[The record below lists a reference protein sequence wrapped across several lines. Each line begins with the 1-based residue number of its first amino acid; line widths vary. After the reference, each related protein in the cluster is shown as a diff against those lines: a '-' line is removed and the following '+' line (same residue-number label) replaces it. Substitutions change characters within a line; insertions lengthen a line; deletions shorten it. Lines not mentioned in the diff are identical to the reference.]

1 MIPQNVL
8 DQIQDRC
15 DIVEVIQRVVPLK
28 RAGRGFS
35 AVCPFHSEKSPSFTV
50 SPDKQIFHCFGCGAG
65 GNIFSFVMKYEKLT
79 FPEAVRQLAQSAGI
93 QLAEDEEFRKR
104 EDSRQ
109 PLYLAM
115 QSATEFFR
123 KALAQAPQDA
133 PVQKYIAKR
142 RLTDEALSKF
152 KIGYS
157 PEAWDGLLKAL
168 SRDHGVETL
177 ARAGLLLEREGKT
190 GHYDRF
196 RNRMMFPIT
205 DLKGRVIG
213 FGARVLDDSQPKYL
227 NSPETEIYHK
237 GRVLYGFYE
246 GLDAIRNE
254 NRVLLVEGY
263 MDVIGC
269 HAAGV
274 EIATAASGTS
284 LTTDQIRA
292 VKRFT
297 SNVTVLFDADKA
309 GESATL
315 RGLDLLVEENCN
327 VLVASLADGHDPDS
341 YVREFG
347 AEKFKEAVNAAL
359 PLFDYKYQLLA
370 RKNDAR
376 RVEGK
381 SRIAAEMIATIRRIP
396 NEVTK
401 AGYLSELSRRLG
413 ISEDALK
420 VELGKAVSAPRAV
433 ELAQAPAG
441 GSGEIPERPR
451 GPVPAIEKLL
461 LGLLITAPKIWTKGR
476 ERFGI
481 EDFAHAEARLLARM
495 VFEAGDWQEI
505 QPARL
510 LNVVQESDSAPLS
523 LLVRQAVHEAEIVE
537 DADKAFEDCLKRLE
551 ADKEKNRLQRLREG
565 IAACEKTNDRE
576 RLNILLREFEITS
589 RKGKPNGTEVQT
601 QS

>member
-35 AVCPFHSEKSPSFTV
+35 APCPFHSEKTPSFTV

-65 GNIFSFVMKYEKLT
+65 GNVFSFVMKYDKLT
-79 FPEAVRQLAQSAGI
+79 FPEAVRQLAQSAGVI
-93 QLAEDEEFRKR
+93 LAEDEEFRKK

-115 QSATEFFR
+115 QAATDFYR
-123 KALAQAPQDA
+123 KALASASKDS
-133 PVQKYIAKR
+133 PVQQYIAKR

-157 PEAWDGLLKAL
+157 PDAWDSLLKAL
-168 SRDHGVETL
+168 ARDHGNETL
-177 ARAGLLLEREGKT
+177 VRAGLLLERENKS

-213 FGARVLDDSQPKYL
+213 FGARVLDDSQPKYV

-246 GLDAIRNE
+246 GLEAIRTE

-284 LTTDQIRA
+284 LTTEQIRA

-309 GESATL
+309 GENATL

-327 VLVASLADGHDPDS
+327 VLVASLDAGHDPDS
-341 YVREFG
+341 FVREFG
-347 AEKFKEAVNAAL
+347 AEKFRAAVDAAL
-359 PLFDYKYQLLA
+359 PLFDYKYQFLT
-370 RKNDAR
+370 RRHDAR

-381 SRIAAEMIATIRRIP
+381 TRIAQEMLATIRRIP

-401 AGYLSELSRRLG
+401 HGYLAELSRRLG
-413 ISEDALK
+413 VSEDALK
-420 VELGKAVSAPRAV
+420 VELRKASAAPRAV
-433 ELAQAPAG
+433 ELAQPQDDRG
-441 GSGEIPERPR
+441 GAPERPK

-461 LGLLITAPKIWTKGR
+461 LGLLITTPKIWSKGR
-476 ERFGI
+476 DRFTI
-481 EDFAHAEARLLARM
+481 DDFAHEEAKYLAKM
-495 VFEAGDWQEI
+495 IFDAGDWEEI
-505 QPARL
+505 QPSRI
-510 LNVVQESDSAPLS
+510 LNVVQERETAS
-523 LLVRQAVHEAEIVE
+523 LLLRQAVHEAEIVE
-537 DADKAFEDCLKRLE
+537 DADRAFEDCLRRLGS
-551 ADKEKNRLQRLREG
+551 DKEKDRLQRLREG
-565 IAACEKTNDRE
+565 IAACEKANDQD
-576 RLNILLREFEITS
+576 RLKILLREFEQTS
-589 RKGKPNGTEVQT
+589 RKGKPNGTEVQA
-601 QS
+601 